1 MLAWCAGDSPVLATA
16 VALRSVSTHGA
27 SALELM
33 HREYHA
39 GALHSDA
46 IQRTLHV
53 DSARTA
59 AMVLPSDD
67 SSRRLLMQAE
77 FLFDVGSPHAYLAH
91 KRLPEI
97 EARLGLRFEYVP
109 VLLSAIYKATG
120 NRSPRVA
127 FENVPTKLAYEELEI
142 GRYVSKFA
150 IPFQWNP
157 HFMFDTRLLMRVI
170 TAAQLDGALG
180 PCLDAV
186 MHHSWAQ
193 PKKLD
198 DVSVLRDALHES
210 GLEAERLI
218 ARAQE
223 PDVKAALIERT
234 EAAVQRG
241 AFGVPTFFVDGA
253 MYFGKDRLPDI
264 EEAVRLHLR

>member
-1 MLAWCAGDSPVLATA
+1 
-16 VALRSVSTHGA
+16 
-27 SALELM
+27 
-33 HREYHA
+33 
-39 GALHSDA
+39 
-46 IQRTLHV
+46 
-53 DSARTA
+53 
-59 AMVLPSDD
+59 
-67 SSRRLLMQAE
+67 MQAE

-97 EARLGLRFEYVP
+97 ESRLGIHFEYVP
-109 VLLSAIYKATG
+109 VLLNAIWKGTG
-120 NRSPRVA
+120 NRSPRA
-127 FENVPTKLAYEELEI
+127 TFEHVPNKLAYEELEI
-142 GRYVSKFA
+142 GRYVSKFD
-150 IPFQWNP
+150 IPFKQNP
-157 HFMFDTRLLMRVI
+157 NALLDTRMLMRVV
-170 TAAQLDGALG
+170 TAAQLDGALCS
-180 PCLDAV
+180 CLDAV
-186 MHHSWAQ
+186 MHHLWAQ

-198 DVSVLRDALHES
+198 EVAVLRDALFES

>member
-1 MLAWCAGDSPVLATA
+1 
-16 VALRSVSTHGA
+16 
-27 SALELM
+27 
-33 HREYHA
+33 
-39 GALHSDA
+39 
-46 IQRTLHV
+46 
-53 DSARTA
+53 
-59 AMVLPSDD
+59 
-67 SSRRLLMQAE
+67 MQAE

-97 EARLGLRFEYVP
+97 ESRLGIQFEYVP
-109 VLLSAIYKATG
+109 VLLNAIWKATG
-120 NRSPRVA
+120 NRSPRA
-127 FENVPTKLAYEELEI
+127 TFENVPTKLAYEELEI
-142 GRYVSKFA
+142 GRYVSKFG
-150 IPFQWNP
+150 IPFRWNP
-157 HFMFDTRLLMRVI
+157 HGMLDTRLLMRVI
-170 TAAQLDGALG
+170 TAAQLEQTLR

-186 MHHSWAQ
+186 MHHLWAE

-198 DVSVLRDALHES
+198 DSSALRAALLES
-210 GLEAERLI
+210 GLDADRLV

-234 EAAVQRG
+234 EAAVERG